1 MEKSLVFSMNETKA
15 LLDAGELDEAIARAT
30 AAVKAQP
37 TDAAS
42 RTLLFEL
49 LSIGGEWERALKQLD
64 VIAHGDAVA
73 EIGIQVYRN
82 NIAASHLRERLFA
95 EGVAPHFFSEPPAY
109 VDRHLAAINAV
120 RGNEAEQARE
130 LLDEAEEMRPSFAG
144 RADGAAFDDFRDADD
159 RTAPV
164 IEAIVS
170 DKYTWIPFEQIELL
184 EVRQPQQLR
193 DLVWCPA
200 HVELKNGTIGEVFLF
215 ALYQGSHEHNDM
227 RVRLGRMTDWE
238 PIGDVVERGV
248 GLKLFLAGDAD
259 KSLFELQRI
268 KFDEAEAGE

>member
-1 MEKSLVFSMNETKA
+1 MNETKA

-30 AAVKAQP
+30 AGVKAQP
-37 TDAAS
+37 TDTAR

-49 LSIGGEWERALKQLD
+49 LAINGDWERALKQLD

-82 NIAASHLRERLFA
+82 NIAASRLRERLFA
-95 EGVAPHFFSEPPAY
+95 DGVAPHFFTEPPAY
-109 VDRHLAAINAV
+109 IDRHTAAINHLRA
-120 RGNEAEQARE
+120 GKAEQARV
-130 LLDEAEEMRPSFAG
+130 LLDEAEEMRPMFAG
-144 RADGAAFDDFRDADD
+144 TADGAAFDDFRDADD

-164 IEAIVS
+164 VEAIIS

-184 EVRQPQQLR
+184 EVRQPQHLR

-200 HVELKNGTIGEVFLF
+200 HVELKNGTVGDVFLF
-215 ALYQGSHEHNDM
+215 ALYQGSHEHADARM
-227 RVRLGRMTDWE
+227 RLGRMTDWE
-238 PIGDVVERGV
+238 TMGETVQRGV

-259 KSLFELQRI
+259 KSLFEFRRI
-268 KFDEAEAGE
+268 EFDEANAADEAGE

>member
-1 MEKSLVFSMNETKA
+1 MNETKA
-15 LLDAGELDEAIARAT
+15 LLDAGELDEAIVRAT

-37 TDAAS
+37 TDAAR

-82 NIAASHLRERLFA
+82 NIAASRLRERLFA
-95 EGVAPHFFSEPPAY
+95 EGVAPHFFTEPPAY
-109 VDRHLAAINAV
+109 IDRHIAAINRLRA
-120 RGNEAEQARE
+120 GEAAQARG
-130 LLDEAEEMRPSFAG
+130 LLDEAEEMRPMFAG
-144 RADGAAFDDFRDADD
+144 QADSAAFDDFRDADD

-164 IEAIVS
+164 VEAIVS
-170 DKYTWIPFEQIELL
+170 DKYTWIPFEQIEVL
-184 EVRQPQQLR
+184 EVKQPQQLR

-200 HVELKNGTIGEVFLF
+200 HVELKNGTIGEIFLF
-215 ALYQGSHEHNDM
+215 ALYQGSHEHDDV
-227 RVRLGRMTDWE
+227 RIRLGRMTDWE
-238 PIGDVVERGV
+238 TVGDAVERGV
-248 GLKLFLAGDAD
+248 GLKLFLAGEAD

-268 KFDEAEAGE
+268 EFDEARAADEAGE